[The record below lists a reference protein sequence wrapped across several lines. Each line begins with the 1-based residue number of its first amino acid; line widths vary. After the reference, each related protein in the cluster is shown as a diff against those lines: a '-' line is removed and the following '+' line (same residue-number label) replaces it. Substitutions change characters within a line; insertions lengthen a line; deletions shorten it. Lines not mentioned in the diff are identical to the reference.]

1 MGRRQ
6 NQIRIDYK
14 LPNAKIAR
22 PTKPSTSRLS
32 SLTLPDVRA
41 FNGMAFA
48 GIAGG
53 IVVIAGLVSAFTG
66 SDAPAGEPA
75 EETLALISDAQAIAQ
90 APPSTANPIDS
101 TPASQEPVTQHVPP
115 PVRDTATGKTT
126 RTLRLPG
133 QTDLQAATATVP
145 ARHGADTASGVA
157 HTAPPVSA
165 RNPAPPPSPGRAE
178 RTPSPVTSK
187 IRTAPAPLTV
197 ALSDEAKPPV
207 LTAPTSATRT
217 VARGGSIALPP
228 PNPLHD
234 PLRKPTPAAKQK
246 AAGSALTL
254 TVARGDSLDSLFRAH
269 GLKIQDLHAML
280 ALAPAKQ
287 GLKLIKPGDQLLIQ
301 HQDDSVLALRR
312 RVDEANT
319 LVVTRTDGAFAASIE
334 PDELE
339 YRLVHA
345 RGRISSSLFNAG
357 KAAGVSDQL
366 VMALAGIFAWDIDF
380 VLDIRQNDEFVMLYQ
395 QVWRDGEFLRDGV
408 IVVAEFINDGR
419 AYQAVRY
426 VDDEEH
432 ADYYSPDGLSMR
444 KAFLRAPVDFSRISS
459 NFNPRRRHPVLNTI
473 RAHTGVDYAAPKGT
487 PIKAAGDGK
496 VLFRGKKGGYGNAI
510 VLQHGGNITTLY
522 AHMSKFAKPRVGQR
536 VKQGQTIGYVGQT
549 GLASGPH
556 LHYEYR
562 VSGVHRNPRT
572 VKLPQAEPIP
582 TKYKTAFLA
591 HAENRLKKLALVR
604 DTRLAAS
611 FD

>member
-6 NQIRIDYK
+6 SKIRIDYK
-14 LPNAKIAR
+14 LPNAEIAR
-22 PTKPSTSRLS
+22 PTKPRTSRLS
-32 SLTLPDVRA
+32 SLRLPDLRA
-41 FNGMAFA
+41 SNA
-48 GIAGG
+48 
-53 IVVIAGLVSAFTG
+53 IVFVGLATSILVLAALVSAFTG
-66 SDAPAGEPA
+66 ADAPASGPA
-75 EETLALISDAQAIAQ
+75 GETLALISDAEAIA
-90 APPSTANPIDS
+90 
-101 TPASQEPVTQHVPP
+101 PP
-115 PVRDTATGKTT
+115 PDAPLSVARPAAAQDVQNGKTT
-126 RTLRLPG
+126 QLLRLPG
-133 QTDLQAATATVP
+133 QRELPAVSQPVRQHDAPATAP
-145 ARHGADTASGVA
+145 HDAGQG
-157 HTAPPVSA
+157 
-165 RNPAPPPSPGRAE
+165 
-178 RTPSPVTSK
+178 
-187 IRTAPAPLTV
+187 PLTPTSSTAAV
-197 ALSDEAKPPV
+197 RTQPPIKPSAAPKVEKIARFDEAK
-207 LTAPTSATRT
+207 LTAAQAPAALPVTATPSS
-217 VARGGSIALPP
+217 GGSIALPP

-234 PLRKPTPAAKQK
+234 PLRKPTPTELGVTGKT
-246 AAGSALTL
+246 LTL
-254 TVARGDSLDSLFRAH
+254 TVAGGDSLDSLFRAH

-280 ALAPAKQ
+280 ALAPAKE
-287 GLKLIKPGDQLLIQ
+287 GLRLIKPGDQLVIQ
-301 HQDDSVLALRR
+301 HTQGRVTGLRR

-319 LVVTRTDGAFAASIE
+319 LVVARADNAFTATLE

-345 RGRISSSLFNAG
+345 RGRITSSLFNAG

-366 VMALAGIFAWDIDF
+366 IMALAGIFAWDIDF
-380 VLDIRQNDEFVMLYQ
+380 VLDIRQDDEFIMLYQ
-395 QVWRDGEFLRDGV
+395 QVWRDGQFLRDGD

-426 VDDEEH
+426 VDDEDH

-473 RAHTGVDYAAPKGT
+473 RAHKGVDYAAPRGT

-496 VLFRGKKGGYGNAI
+496 VIFRGKKGGYGNAI

-522 AHMSKFAKPRVGQR
+522 AHMSKFAKPRTGQR
-536 VKQGQTIGYVGQT
+536 VKQGQTIGYVGKT

-582 TKYKTAFLA
+582 KKYRSDFLA
-591 HAENRLKKLALVR
+591 HADSRLKKLALVKA
-604 DTRLAAS
+604 TRLAGS